1 MSKRVQDLFNAVVES
16 APVSGAKDYVS
27 TNAKVITER
36 AASVA
41 KPYQTLVKENV
52 DTAKTFVNAKL
63 KEVKSAD
70 SFSAV
75 VEIIVGII
83 VSAIKM
89 LMVAVRAVREY
100 LYQKYQSRYID
111 ARNRVEEL
119 VENVKTKAIDMPNT
133 PAAKKMEAVSKRVL
147 GDSRH
152 DQAVEF
158 IKSSVIPIVH
168 KSYEKVSALKSLS
181 GSSSAADLTTEGGS
195 VSAASPREEPLKDRK
210 KQSTG
215 GSRRK

>member
-1 MSKRVQDLFNAVVES
+1 MSKRVKDLFNAVVES
-16 APVSGAKDYVS
+16 APVAGAKDYVS
-27 TNAKVITER
+27 TNAKVITKR
-36 AASVA
+36 AVSVA
-41 KPYQTLVKENV
+41 KPYQALAKENV
-52 DTAKTFVNAKL
+52 DTAKTFVNQKV

-70 SFSAV
+70 SLGAV
-75 VEIIVGII
+75 VEIIVGI
-83 VSAIKM
+83 VLAAIRM
-89 LMVAVRAVREY
+89 FMVAVRAVRDY

-119 VENVKTKAIDMPNT
+119 VDNVKTKAIDLPNT

-147 GDSRH
+147 GDTRH

-158 IKSSVIPIVH
+158 IKSNVIPIVH
-168 KSYEKVSALKSLS
+168 KSYEKVAALKSPS

-195 VSAASPREEPLKDRK
+195 VSAASPREEPVKERK